1 MRRLGLLVAVALM
14 MGATTSFAQG
24 NKEAASFERLSKYL
38 RLTEAQV
45 SEVAEINAYLENQLG
60 QPLSAEALSQSERA
74 KGVQNAVLC
83 NLKLMKRAL
92 TKEQYGK
99 YVALINVTRANQ
111 PKAISSPDLEA
122 YLAEK

>member
-74 KGVQNAVLC
+74 KDVQNALLC